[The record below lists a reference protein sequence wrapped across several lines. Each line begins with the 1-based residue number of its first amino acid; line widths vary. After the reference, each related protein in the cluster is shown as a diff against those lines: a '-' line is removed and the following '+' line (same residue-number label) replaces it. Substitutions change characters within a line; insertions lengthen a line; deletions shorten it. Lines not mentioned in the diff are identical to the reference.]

1 MTKIIVATEN
11 RGKLEEL
18 AALLPSSV
26 QLLSLSDVGLS
37 APTETGTTFL
47 ENAELKATA
56 AARAGWA
63 AIADDS
69 GLEVDAL
76 GGAPGVYSA
85 RYAGADATDGEN
97 NQKLLEA
104 LRGMPAEA
112 RSAQFVS
119 VVVAA
124 LPDGSTLHA
133 TGTVRGKI
141 IGAPRGDSGFGY
153 DPIFEIDDPDAEEF
167 NGRTLAE
174 LTIQD
179 KNSIS
184 HRARAYQS
192 LLDALS
198 KHPTIYSALFDTV
211 RQSGSQRRD
220 PTE

>member
-11 RGKLEEL
+11 RGKIEEL

-26 QLLSLSDVGLS
+26 QLLSLADVGLS
-37 APTETGTTFL
+37 APDETGATFR
-47 ENAELKATA
+47 ENAELKAIA

-85 RYAGADATDGEN
+85 RYAGENATDREN

-104 LRGMPAEA
+104 LRGMPVEA
-112 RSAQFVS
+112 RGAQFVS
-119 VVVAA
+119 VVVVA
-124 LPDGSTLHA
+124 LPDGTKLHA

-141 IGAPRGDSGFGY
+141 IGAPRGESGFGY
-153 DPIFEIDDPDAEEF
+153 DPIFEIDDPDADTF

-192 LLDALS
+192 LLECLKNQPETYS
-198 KHPTIYSALFDTV
+198 KLFDTDC
-211 RQSGSQRRD
+211 QSGSQRRD
-220 PTE
+220 PTL